1 MPATQKTFKGYAVT
15 DAEKWTDFSVV
26 EFPSKNWE
34 ETDVEISTTHCGVCG
49 SDVHTV
55 SSGWG
60 PIPTPMI
67 VGHEIV
73 GTVVRVGSKV
83 KSGIKVGDRVGVG
96 AQAGSCYECKCCKSG
111 FENYC
116 LKPVYTYNSVYPDGV
131 RSQGGYS
138 TGIIANEQ
146 FVFPIPD
153 SVASADAASML
164 CGGLTVYS
172 PLLHHGAGPG
182 KKVGVLGIG
191 GLGHYAILFAKA
203 MGCEVYAFSH
213 SASKKEDAKKMGAD
227 HFIETADP
235 KFHQNYAQE
244 LDLIISTRN
253 VADEFPLTE
262 FLSMLN
268 PFGKFIL
275 VGVPETPLPAIHAFS
290 LIQGGRFLG
299 GSAIGSKLDA
309 ISMFKLVAEKNIKP
323 WIEVLPMKEVKKAVD
338 GVWTGKPRY
347 RYVLEQDITA

>member
-1 MPATQKTFKGYAVT
+1 MGTYPYTN
-15 DAEKWTDFSVV
+15 DRW
-26 EFPSKNWE
+26 
-34 ETDVEISTTHCGVCG
+34 VCYL
-49 SDVHTV
+49 
-55 SSGWG
+55 
-60 PIPTPMI
+60 PCAIIPLCSLCLYNFNLI
-67 VGHEIV
+67 RHEIV

-116 LKPVYTYNSVYPDGV
+116 LKPVYTYVSASSRLESLLLGLIINFLIQNSVYPDGV

-191 GLGHYAILFAKA
+191 GL
-203 MGCEVYAFSH
+203 VS
-213 SASKKEDAKKMGAD
+213 
-227 HFIETADP
+227 
-235 KFHQNYAQE
+235 
-244 LDLIISTRN
+244 
-253 VADEFPLTE
+253 
-262 FLSMLN
+262 LN
-268 PFGKFIL
+268 P
-275 VGVPETPLPAIHAFS
+275 P
-290 LIQGGRFLG
+290 FL
-299 GSAIGSKLDA
+299 
-309 ISMFKLVAEKNIKP
+309 
-323 WIEVLPMKEVKKAVD
+323 
-338 GVWTGKPRY
+338 
-347 RYVLEQDITA
+347 